1 MKQADLHALHCLT
14 AITKPLHRQSQD
26 CETYK
31 TFKLLHQSSMAGR
44 LGDYAMPR

>member
-26 CETYK
+26 CETHK
-31 TFKLLHQSSMAGR
+31 TLKFLQQSSMAGR
-44 LGDYAMPR
+44 LGN